1 MAKKQVRIVI
11 GKDGS
16 IRSETHGVK
25 GKECLDLLEKLLGE
39 MMVVA
44 NPDLKAA
51 YYEKDDTVQIDD
63 QEQQVG
69 EGNS

>member
-1 MAKKQVRIVI
+1 MSKKQVRIVI
-11 GKDGS
+11 SKDGS

-25 GKECLDLLEKLLGE
+25 GKECLDLLEKLLGDLMLVE
-39 MMVVA
+39 
-44 NPDLKAA
+44 NPDLKSD

-63 QEQQVG
+63 TQQQVG